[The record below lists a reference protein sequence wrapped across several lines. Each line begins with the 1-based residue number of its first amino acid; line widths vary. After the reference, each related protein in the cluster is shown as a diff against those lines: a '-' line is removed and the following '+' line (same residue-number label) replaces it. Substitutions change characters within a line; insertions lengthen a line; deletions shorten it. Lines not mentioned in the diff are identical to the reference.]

1 MIQLIEQIMNRSD
14 QVVIITGGN
23 SGIGKALAIQY
34 GAQGA
39 KIVLTGRN
47 LDRLE
52 EIKSTLS
59 AMNVEHL
66 ALKADAA
73 SEVDNQMLVEKTIE
87 HFGRIDTLICNAG
100 ITMRALFEDL
110 DMDVFKKVME
120 INFWGTVYLC
130 KAALPH
136 ILKSKGSII
145 GISSINGHRGTPARS
160 AYTASKF
167 AMEGFF
173 ESLRTEV
180 MKKGV
185 HILVVSPGFTGTN
198 IRNTALTASG
208 GTQGESPRDEGKM
221 MSAETVAKKV
231 FSAHKRRKRDLV
243 LTSQGKLVV
252 FLNKWMP
259 ATMDKLVY
267 NAMAKEPD
275 SPFK

>member
-1 MIQLIEQIMNRSD
+1 
-14 QVVIITGGN
+14 
-23 SGIGKALAIQY
+23 
-34 GAQGA
+34 
-39 KIVLTGRN
+39 
-47 LDRLE
+47 
-52 EIKSTLS
+52 
-59 AMNVEHL
+59 
-66 ALKADAA
+66 
-73 SEVDNQMLVEKTIE
+73 
-87 HFGRIDTLICNAG
+87 
-100 ITMRALFEDL
+100 MRALFEDL
-110 DMDVFKKVME
+110 DLDVFKKVME
-120 INFWGTVYLC
+120 INFWGTIYLC

-221 MSAETVAKKV
+221 MSAETVAEKV
-231 FSAHKRRKRDLV
+231 LSAHKKRKRDLV

>member
-1 MIQLIEQIMNRSD
+1 MNQSGK
-14 QVVIITGGN
+14 VVIITGGN
-23 SGIGKALAIQY
+23 SGIGKALAIKY
-34 GAQGA
+34 AKQGA
-39 KIVLTGRN
+39 RIVLTGRN
-47 LDRLE
+47 EERL
-52 EIKSTLS
+52 KG
-59 AMNVEHL
+59 VEAELKAINADYL

-73 SEVDNQMLVEKTIE
+73 SDVDNQRVIDATISK
-87 HFGRIDTLICNAG
+87 FGKIDTLICNAG
-100 ITMRALFEDL
+100 ISMRALFEELDL
-110 DMDVFKKVME
+110 EVFKKVMD

-130 KAALPH
+130 KAALPY
-136 ILKSKGSII
+136 ILESKGSII

-198 IRNTALTASG
+198 IRNAALTAG
-208 GTQGESPRDEGKM
+208 GSSQGESPRNEEKM
-221 MSAETVAKKV
+221 MTAEEVADKV
-231 FSAHKRRKRDLV
+231 YSAHKKKKRDLV

-267 NAMAKEPD
+267 NAMAKEED

>member
-1 MIQLIEQIMNRSD
+1 
-14 QVVIITGGN
+14 
-23 SGIGKALAIQY
+23 
-34 GAQGA
+34 
-39 KIVLTGRN
+39 
-47 LDRLE
+47 
-52 EIKSTLS
+52 
-59 AMNVEHL
+59 
-66 ALKADAA
+66 
-73 SEVDNQMLVEKTIE
+73 
-87 HFGRIDTLICNAG
+87 
-100 ITMRALFEDL
+100 MRALFEELDL
-110 DMDVFKKVME
+110 EVFKKVMD

-130 KAALPH
+130 KAAMPH
-136 ILKSKGSII
+136 LLKSKGSII
-145 GISSINGHRGTPARS
+145 GISSINGHRGTPART

-198 IRNTALTASG
+198 IRNAALTAKGNS
-208 GTQGESPRDEGKM
+208 QGESPRDEGKM
-221 MSAETVAKKV
+221 MTAEEVAEKVIKAHQKK
-231 FSAHKRRKRDLV
+231 KRDLV

-267 NAMAKEPD
+267 NAMAKEED

>member
-1 MIQLIEQIMNRSD
+1 MKD

-23 SGIGKALAIQY
+23 SGIGKALALHY
-34 GAQGA
+34 GRQGA

-47 LDRLE
+47 KDRLIDIE
-52 EIKSTLS
+52 NQLTELGI
-59 AMNVEHL
+59 EHL
-66 ALKADAA
+66 AIQADAA
-73 SEVDNQMLVEKTIE
+73 SEADNQNLVDETIKK
-87 HFGRIDTLICNAG
+87 FGKIDTIICNAG
-100 ITMRALFEDL
+100 ISMRALFEELDL
-110 DMDVFKKVME
+110 DVFRKVMD
-120 INFWGTVYLC
+120 INFWGTIYLT
-130 KAALPH
+130 KAALPYV
-136 ILKSKGSII
+136 LKSKGSII

-185 HILVVSPGFTGTN
+185 HILVVSPGFTGSN
-198 IRNTALTASG
+198 IRNAALAADG
-208 GTQGESPRDEGKM
+208 NAQGESPRDEQKM
-221 MSAETVAKKV
+221 MSAETVAAKV
-231 FSAHKRRKRDLV
+231 LAAHKKKKRDLV

-259 ATMDKLVY
+259 STMDKLVY

>member
-1 MIQLIEQIMNRSD
+1 MNRSN

-23 SGIGKALAIQY
+23 SGIGKALAIKY

-52 EIKSTLS
+52 EVKSTLS
-59 AMNVEHL
+59 DMNVEHL

-73 SEVDNQMLVEKTIE
+73 SEADNQMLVEKTIE

-110 DMDVFKKVME
+110 DLDVFKKVME
-120 INFWGTVYLC
+120 INFWGTIYLC

-221 MSAETVAKKV
+221 MSAETVAEKV
-231 FSAHKRRKRDLV
+231 HSAHKRRKRDLV

-259 ATMDKLVY
+259 STMDKLVY